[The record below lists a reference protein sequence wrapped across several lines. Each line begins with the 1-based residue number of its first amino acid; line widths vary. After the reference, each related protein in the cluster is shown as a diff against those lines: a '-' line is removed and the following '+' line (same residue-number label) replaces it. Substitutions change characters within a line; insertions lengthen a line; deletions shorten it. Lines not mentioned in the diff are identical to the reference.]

1 MVVSV
6 MKCPRDFISF
16 PLRMDII
23 AARLPWILSYM
34 QNGGRGWF
42 VDVSAGLSHPRHVRH
57 IPIFIGSRV
66 IKEGT

>member
-1 MVVSV
+1 MVVSDEV
-6 MKCPRDFISF
+6 PTRFYF
-16 PLRMDII
+16 
-23 AARLPWILSYM
+23 LPFADGHYCRAFALILSYM

-57 IPIFIGSRV
+57 IPIGSRV